1 MVTKDLEKAFDQA
14 SKLPADDQ
22 EQLAAWIIDELKTE
36 REWSRSLSASVD
48 GMAKLADEALREH
61 VEGTSEPL
69 DPDEL

>member
-14 SKLPADDQ
+14 SKLPAGKQ
-22 EQLAAWIIDELKTE
+22 EQLAAWIIDELKAE

-48 GMAKLADEALREH
+48 GLAQLADEALREH

-69 DPDEL
+69 DPDKL